1 MNPVSEALSKME
13 QYSSRKYESSNKGTV
28 FQRCPYCKDK
38 TFLNIR
44 ADYMLANKIPVDC
57 QLFDGP
63 TAETLAMPCICN
75 KDKPQAFET
84 RFGVPL
90 ADSNLGRALRGERST
105 QQTELEDW
113 PF

>member
-1 MNPVSEALSKME
+1 MNPIAEALSKME

-63 TAETLAMPCICN
+63 TAETLAIQCICN
-75 KDKPQAFET
+75 KNNAQAFEN

-90 ADSNLGRALRGERST
+90 DTSNLGRAIRGERRT
-105 QQTELEDW
+105 EQTEVEEW